1 MFCRVT
7 LVAAAE
13 LLEMHSQAT
22 FNQMMVRLELELDI
36 PMNTAMSVGKKCA
49 ELARIVVGQPD
60 TPLDTP
66 EGRMTLGEATVR
78 EAMEIASLDYGGELR
93 KKFTR
98 SLMRDGFSLTW
109 DEDGKPDLRPAL
121 PIELGAK
128 TDDEVHR
135 LLKEN
140 DFTTP
145 CGHLDQALN
154 AHVRGDWA
162 ATNAQLRAFM
172 ESLLDEIAYLLR
184 PAESQ
189 NVTSENRRALL
200 GRIGFLSKER
210 KEWSDDGKNYVNGL
224 FKMLHTEGSHGGLSN
239 ENHSTLRL
247 HLVLATARSFLR
259 RLPYEN

>member
-1 MFCRVT
+1 MFSRVT

-13 LLEMHSQAT
+13 LLEIHSQAT
-22 FNQMMVRLELELDI
+22 FNQMVVRLELEQAI
-36 PMNTAMSVGKKCA
+36 SMGTATSVGKKCA
-49 ELARIVVGQPD
+49 ELARIVASRPD
-60 TPLDTP
+60 TPLDTLD
-66 EGRMTLGEATVR
+66 GQMTLGEAVVR
-78 EAMEIASLDYGGELR
+78 EAASVAHQGYEYKPQEQFIRALA
-93 KKFTR
+93 
-98 SLMRDGFSLTW
+98 RDGFSLTW
-109 DEDGKPDLRPAL
+109 DEGGKAELRPAL
-121 PIELGAK
+121 PVQLGAE

-200 GRIGFLSKER
+200 GRIGFLHKER

-224 FKMLHTEGSHGGLSN
+224 FKMLHTEGSHGGLSD
-239 ENHSTLRL
+239 EDHSTLRL
-247 HLVLATARSFLR
+247 HLVLATARIFLR
-259 RLPYEN
+259 RLPYEG